1 MTTFFD
7 SIIMLRF
14 SNAKVAKEECY
25 WAKKKKKNWDVDDDN
40 IFNSKKIETKNSSKY
55 MTGYLDEA
63 TRPLVF
69 ILPKW
74 SVYFKTFEEKNN
86 KLTFFCVDD
95 YLLEKYKS
103 IQTKIEDIRNIELNA
118 TPVYDDRYTAKV
130 RTYSDKVYTN
140 LHGLNALK
148 DGVECESFTIIYTE
162 LIVLDLIDLYQI
174 YS

>member
-25 WAKKKKKNWDVDDDN
+25 WAKKKWDVDDDN

-55 MTGYLDEA
+55 MIGYLDEA

-86 KLTFFCVDD
+86 
-95 YLLEKYKS
+95 
-103 IQTKIEDIRNIELNA
+103 
-118 TPVYDDRYTAKV
+118 
-130 RTYSDKVYTN
+130 
-140 LHGLNALK
+140 
-148 DGVECESFTIIYTE
+148 
-162 LIVLDLIDLYQI
+162 
-174 YS
+174 